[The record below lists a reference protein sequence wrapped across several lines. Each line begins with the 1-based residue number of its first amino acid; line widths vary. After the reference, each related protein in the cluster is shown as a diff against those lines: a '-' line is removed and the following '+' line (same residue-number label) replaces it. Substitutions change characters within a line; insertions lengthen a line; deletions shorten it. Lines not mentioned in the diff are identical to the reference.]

1 MRHPWILGLSL
12 LAVGLVG
19 GCSYRLAAPALP
31 PEPPA
36 APAEAPATAPMPREH
51 IVGPGDSVWTLART
65 YGVDRN
71 ELIRLNNIEPPYTLR
86 IGERL
91 LLPPPPGETAMATP
105 EPPPEQPMQ
114 PGPPPG
120 SHSAITAEP
129 LPPPP
134 GAGTRVNP
142 PPSAAP
148 ATAAPGQPPAPG
160 RPPATTANASVP
172 PPPSKAAP
180 TQSAAMPTA
189 PAGSPVPEPKPMAG
203 GKFLMP
209 VNGKVTARFGSVSNG
224 LHNDGINIAAPR
236 GTPVRAA
243 QNGVV
248 AYAGNELKGFGNLLL
263 IRHANGW
270 MSAYAH
276 NDVLLVK
283 RGDQVKRGQVIARV
297 GSTGN
302 VATPQ
307 LHFELRHNTEA
318 VDPVPNLGN
327 S

>member
-1 MRHPWILGLSL
+1 M
-12 LAVGLVG
+12 
-19 GCSYRLAAPALP
+19 
-31 PEPPA
+31 
-36 APAEAPATAPMPREH
+36 
-51 IVGPGDSVWTLART
+51 AR
-65 YGVDRN
+65 
-71 ELIRLNNIEPPYTLR
+71 
-86 IGERL
+86 
-91 LLPPPPGETAMATP
+91 
-105 EPPPEQPMQ
+105 
-114 PGPPPG
+114 
-120 SHSAITAEP
+120 
-129 LPPPP
+129 
-134 GAGTRVNP
+134 
-142 PPSAAP
+142 
-148 ATAAPGQPPAPG
+148 
-160 RPPATTANASVP
+160 
-172 PPPSKAAP
+172 
-180 TQSAAMPTA
+180 
-189 PAGSPVPEPKPMAG
+189 